1 MTMDSDDPDETT
13 STSSE
18 EETDE
23 SSPPSGSDR
32 LTDQKSE
39 RGLTKSLLD
48 CDESFYSNETFL
60 EVMTVP
66 ESESMSP
73 WALMVPN
80 PTFNPTVP
88 KKKPTK
94 TQDDSV
100 VPYGSQY
107 AWRHRSFDFDIR
119 DPPLWKQCIEPH
131 TYRYV
136 PHNRKY
142 HQAKVDSKQSTPQ
155 PFRKTLSVDRYIT
168 PEQKQLQREIQRALR
183 KEFENQQ
190 QAERQKSQLERQKSI
205 IENDRK
211 RLERTLDNPE
221 VNNEYG
227 SPEHDSREES
237 HMQNQERDSETNRRK
252 ILESRIRSPINLPP
266 IDVPLVGKSLSD
278 KYMESFSKRINALDA
293 EMKRDMTILRRNS
306 EMELRTKLEGQWSSS
321 DIMNVPPKEHSKGQ
335 WPSSDIMSKER
346 TKERVSD
353 ETFSVR
359 PVGNQR
365 QKSEQA
371 RPRLEET
378 PYNKQ
383 YALNYENTS
392 HNKPETD
399 RAYFRY
405 GVGQKEM
412 EKYDRYMAGTSSAP
426 PAGTFYDRDGSNL
439 SDDYGPT
446 IQYVR
451 GPTTQVIM
459 GDTGLPRAF
468 RPQNMTKSP
477 PNSRQ
482 KQQDSNAK
490 LKESQTKSNKSSK
503 QVPKTKTAPS
513 IPVNNPGAKVI
524 NNNFTAVPLGKA
536 KARQKD
542 KTETQIN
549 INTTDLLHGIS
560 GKRVGVSLTHHRL
573 L

>member
-13 STSSE
+13 STSSEEEEE

-48 CDESFYSNETFL
+48 CDDNFYSNETFL

-100 VPYGSQY
+100 VPYGSHNSY
-107 AWRHRSFDFDIR
+107 RHRSYDFDVR
-119 DPPLWKQCIEPH
+119 DPPLWRQCIEPH

-155 PFRKTLSVDRYIT
+155 PFRKTMSVDRYIT
-168 PEQKQLQREIQRALR
+168 PEQKHLQREIQRALR
-183 KEFENQQ
+183 KEFEHQQ
-190 QAERQKSQLERQKSI
+190 QVERQKSHLERQKTI

-211 RLERTLDNPE
+211 RLERTIDNPD
-221 VNNEYG
+221 VNHEYG
-227 SPEHDSREES
+227 SPEHDPREES
-237 HMQNQERDSETNRRK
+237 SAHAQENERDSASNRRK
-252 ILESRIRSPINLPP
+252 ILESRMRSPINLPP
-266 IDVPLVGKSLSD
+266 IDVPLCGKSLSD

-321 DIMNVPPKEHSKGQ
+321 DIVNLPPKEYS
-335 WPSSDIMSKER
+335 
-346 TKERVSD
+346 KERVSD
-353 ETFSVR
+353 ETFSIR
-359 PVGNQR
+359 PAGNQR
-365 QKSEQA
+365 QKSEQH
-371 RPRLEET
+371 RSRIEET
-378 PYNKQ
+378 PYTKQ
-383 YALNYENTS
+383 YALNYENVAQ
-392 HNKPETD
+392 NKSEAD
-399 RAYFRY
+399 RAHFRY

-426 PAGTFYDRDGSNL
+426 PAGTFYDREASNL

-468 RPQNMTKSP
+468 RPQNMTRSP

-482 KQQDSNAK
+482 KQQDSNTR
-490 LKESQTKSNKSSK
+490 LKEAQTKSNKSYK
-503 QVPKTKTAPS
+503 HGPKTKTAPS
-513 IPVNNPGAKVI
+513 IPVSNPGAKVI

-536 KARQKD
+536 RQKD
-542 KTETQIN
+542 KPKTETKIN
-549 INTTDLLHGIS
+549 INSSDLLPGIS
-560 GKRVGVSLTHHRL
+560 GKRVGVSIAQHRL